1 MKFASEDLV
10 EEHLSISLGLDILE
24 KMVSEIRLCGTSG
37 TKDAADLVNFLR
49 VFVDKCH
56 NKKEEDYLFPAMA
69 RAGIPNRGGPIAQ
82 LIIEHTQ
89 GREYLSQMAAA
100 IQGHTLQTDKFA
112 QAAEGYVGLMRA
124 HIREED
130 TVLFPEGDSMLT
142 LDIEKHLLEQFDVFE
157 EEVMGEGVHEKLHE
171 TLHRLETKYQ

>member
-1 MKFASEDLV
+1 MKYASEDLV

-24 KMVSEIRLCGTSG
+24 KMVSEIRLCGTSD
-37 TKDAADLVNFLR
+37 TKDAADLSNFFR

-56 NKKEEDYLFPAMA
+56 HKKEEDYLFPAME

-82 LIIEHTQ
+82 MLSEHRE
-89 GREYLSQMAAA
+89 GREYVSLMAAS
-100 IQGHTLQTDKFA
+100 IQGHTLQSDKFA
-112 QAAEGYVGLMRA
+112 QAAEGYVALMRA

-130 TVLFPEGDSMLT
+130 TVLFPEGNKMLP
-142 LDIEKHLLEQFDVFE
+142 LDIQKHLLEQFDLFE

-171 TLHRLETKYQ
+171 TLHRLETKYI